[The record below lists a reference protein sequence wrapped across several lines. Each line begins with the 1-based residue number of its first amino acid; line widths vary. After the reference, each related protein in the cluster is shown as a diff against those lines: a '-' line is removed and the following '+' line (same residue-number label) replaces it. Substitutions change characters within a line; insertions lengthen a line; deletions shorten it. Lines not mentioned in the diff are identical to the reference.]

1 MTSEQPITSA
11 HVPDLEQVRAWLHKM
26 ITSMRF
32 VELVVAIIALITR
45 MRDINTELNKRL
57 AHLTRKRPR
66 SETLKRVERQLSLP
80 FMQPAPTKPEQ
91 KLPDGAT
98 QKPKVSRKGRHPG
111 RRALPEHLPRIVV
124 DNPVP
129 PQMRVCPQCGAE
141 MTTVGHSTC
150 EILDVIPARVVVI
163 QRRDERVACPHDNA
177 IVSAPTPNQLVE
189 RGVLGTTLI
198 VEATADKYLEH
209 QPIERQCSRFR
220 RAGVELA
227 PQTLGHSVAAHIDL
241 LQPIAKAIVQRTRG
255 PGLLGTD
262 ATGIPILDRDAPE
275 GIRLGTVWCW
285 TNARW
290 VTFFYSAVGD
300 SDSVRRFL
308 GNDFARTVQCDGTNI
323 LAFIERAG
331 GSRPGCWSH
340 ARRGLV
346 DVARSGEIAALE
358 AVRLI
363 RRLFAVE
370 RWSSLCDDSPEQR
383 LDRRR
388 QYSTPVIEALRQW
401 VDKQRD
407 VIAPKSEYGRA
418 LGYIHRQWQRLI
430 LFLTDG
436 NIELTNNRRE
446 RELRK
451 LVLGKKNWLFAWED
465 LGGERTAAILTIIAT
480 CVAHDINPR
489 AYLHVVTRLLIEGW
503 PQKRLAELL
512 PNRIALMYPEL
523 RLAPRI
529 HKSPSLPDL
538 NRAMLAAIAVG

>member
-1 MTSEQPITSA
+1 MTPVQPITSA
-11 HVPDLEQVRAWLHKM
+11 HVPDLEQVRGWLQKM
-26 ITSMRF
+26 ISSMRF
-32 VELVVAIIALITR
+32 VELVVAIIGLITR

-80 FMQPAPTKPEQ
+80 IMQPGQAGAEK
-91 KLPDGAT
+91 KLMASAAD
-98 QKPKVSRKGRHPG
+98 KPKASRKGVHPG
-111 RRALPEHLPRIVV
+111 RRTLPAHLQRITV

-129 PQMRVCPQCGAE
+129 APMRLCPQCGRE
-141 MTTVGHSTC
+141 MTTVGHSVC

-163 QRRDERVACPHDNA
+163 QRHDERVACPHDNA

-209 QPIERQCSRFR
+209 QPIERQCNRFR
-220 RAGVELA
+220 RAGVDVA
-227 PQTLGHSVAAHIDL
+227 PQTLGHSVAVHIDWL
-241 LQPIAKAIVQRTRG
+241 EPIAKAIAECTRG

-262 ATGIPILDRDAPE
+262 ATGIPILDRDAPD
-275 GIRLGTVWCW
+275 GIRIGTIWCW

-290 VTFFYSAVGD
+290 VTFFYSAAGD

-308 GNDFARTVQCDGTNI
+308 GQDLARTVQCDGTNI
-323 LAFIERAG
+323 TTFIERAG

-340 ARRGLV
+340 ARRGLIE
-346 DVARSGEIAALE
+346 VARSGETVALE
-358 AVRLI
+358 GLRLI

-370 RWSSLCDDSPEQR
+370 RWASLCGDSPEQR

-388 QYSTPVIEALRQW
+388 QYSTPTIEALRDW
-401 VDKQRD
+401 VDQQRA
-407 VIAPKSEYGRA
+407 VIPPKTEYGQA
-418 LGYIHRQWQRLI
+418 LGYIHRQWRRLI

-451 LVLGKKNWLFAWED
+451 LVLGKKNWLFAWQD
-465 LGGERTAAILTIIAT
+465 LGGERTANILTIVAT

-489 AYLHVVTRLLIEGW
+489 AYLHVVTKLLIERW
-503 PQKRLAELL
+503 PQKRLRELL
-512 PNRIALMYPEL
+512 PDRIALTHPEL
-523 RLAPRI
+523 RLAPPITRP
-529 HKSPSLPDL
+529 PSLPEV
-538 NRAMLAAIAVG
+538 NRAMLAAIAQ

>member
-1 MTSEQPITSA
+1 MTTLQPITSA

-26 ITSMRF
+26 ITSLRF
-32 VELVVAIIALITR
+32 VELIAAIIGLIVR

-80 FMQPAPTKPEQ
+80 FMQPVQAKPE
-91 KLPDGAT
+91 KRLTDIAT
-98 QKPKVSRKGRHPG
+98 DKPKVSRKGRHPG
-111 RRALPEHLPRIVV
+111 RRALPAHLERITVE
-124 DNPVP
+124 NPVP
-129 PQMRVCPQCGAE
+129 APMRVCPQCGAE
-141 MTTVGHSTC
+141 MTTVGHSVC

-177 IVSAPTPNQLVE
+177 IMSAPTPNQLVE

-209 QPIERQCSRFR
+209 QPIERQSSRFR
-220 RAGVELA
+220 RAGVEVA
-227 PQTLGHSVAAHIDL
+227 PQTLGHSVAVHIDW
-241 LQPIAKAIVQRTRG
+241 LQPIAKAIAECTRG

-262 ATGIPILDRDAPE
+262 ATGIPILDRDSPE
-275 GIRLGTVWCW
+275 GIRIGTVWCW
-285 TNARW
+285 TNDRW
-290 VTFFYSAVGD
+290 VTFFYSPEGD

-308 GNDFARTVQCDGTNI
+308 GDDFARTVQCDGTNI
-323 LAFIERAG
+323 LAFVERAG
-331 GSRPGCWSH
+331 GRRPGCWSH

-346 DVARSGEIAALE
+346 EVARSGETVALE
-358 AVRLI
+358 ALHLI
-363 RRLFAVE
+363 RQLFAIE
-370 RWSSLCDDSPEQR
+370 RWATLCGDTAEQR

-388 QYSTPVIEALRQW
+388 QYSTPVVEVLRDW
-401 VDKQRD
+401 VDKQRE

-418 LGYIHRQWQRLI
+418 LGYIHRQWHRLI
-430 LFLTDG
+430 LFLQDG

-465 LGGERTAAILTIIAT
+465 LGGERTANILTIIAT
-480 CVAHDINPR
+480 CVGHDINPR

-512 PNRIALMYPEL
+512 PDRIALMHPEL
-523 RLAPRI
+523 RLAPTVK
-529 HKSPSLPDL
+529 KSQSLPEL
-538 NRAMLAAIAVG
+538 NRAMLAAMSQ